1 MRRNALLI
9 LMIFVLALVAAAC
22 TDDEPSDLSG
32 CEQPEGVAEADVY
45 TNENGCVH
53 GAKKP
58 VEHGAAEEHG
68 TEGESEG
75 EHTEEGDAAEGEH
88 SEEESSETD
97 HAEGEA
103 TAEAEHSEGEAAPTA
118 EATEASN

>member
-45 TNENGCVH
+45 TNDSGCVH

-68 TEGESEG
+68 TEG
-75 EHTEEGDAAEGEH
+75 EGEH

-118 EATEASN
+118 EATEASD